1 METAKPAAAPVLT
14 KHTSAVVH
22 SASAMRPA
30 LSLRTRIA
38 LLIALLL
45 VIVQGAALI
54 MVTRTSDD
62 IARSTA
68 SDALLR
74 GERIFQQLLAQ
85 NQAQL
90 AQAASVLA
98 ADFGFRAAVAT
109 RDLATM
115 EDALRNHGSRINA
128 QAMLLLAPDRTVLID
143 TLEGGRA
150 RAQGDLAPLFATATD
165 ARQASRLAVLDG
177 KVHQLVMV
185 PVRAPDLVAWVVIG
199 FVIDNADAN
208 ELKSV
213 AGMDVTFASR
223 VDSGAWRIHATTLA
237 EAKRAAFEARM
248 PELTATTPMVTTA
261 VADAPTSA
269 QAYASGDAEML
280 LDGER
285 WQVHRTDFSAL
296 AGSDATPSSGAQ
308 AAGTAIS
315 VFLKRPLA
323 EVTRPFERLNLAF
336 IWLSAA
342 GLLLGIVGSL
352 IIARRIAAPIR
363 ALGEAAGRIQQ
374 GDYNTPVPA
383 GHKDEIGT
391 LAAGLDH
398 MRQGIARREGEILR
412 LAYEDGLTA
421 LPNRT
426 MFMERLN
433 QSLKLARRDGPRPVV
448 MLLDLDRFKII
459 NDTLGHEVGDIALRE
474 AGQRIAATLREADSV
489 ARLGG
494 DEFAILLTSAAAD
507 QAQSAARRIVDAM
520 EAPFTIAGQ
529 TMDIGTSIGI
539 ACFPEHGAEASELMR
554 AADVAMYAAKR
565 AKIGYA
571 VYDTSLDDER
581 QSHLTLLGE
590 LRRAVDEG
598 QLKLMYQPK
607 MTLADGRITAVEALV
622 RWQHPERGMVPPND
636 FIPFAEQTGY
646 ITRITRWV
654 VGEAVRQ
661 CGEWRRSGLDI
672 RISINAST
680 RDLQVRE
687 NLPALLQAALTE
699 HDVPGNLVC
708 VEITE
713 GALMD
718 DPVGARKIL
727 RELHE
732 MGVSLSIDDYGTGYS
747 SLAYLKELTVNE
759 LKIDRSFVV
768 GMQADPQSLAIVR
781 STIELGHNLGLKV
794 VAEGVETDEAIE
806 MLRHA
811 GCDAVQGYGIS
822 RPVDAS
828 GIPAQVSSRQ
838 G

>member
-1 METAKPAAAPVLT
+1 MDATNQTPPPPTAAHAAGLPDGPAA
-14 KHTSAVVH
+14 
-22 SASAMRPA
+22 RPGFS
-30 LSLRTRIA
+30 LSTRIA

-45 VIVQGAALI
+45 VLVQGAALI
-54 MVTRTSDD
+54 MITRTSDD

-68 SDALLR
+68 TETLLR
-74 GERIFQQLLAQ
+74 AERIFQQLLTQ

-90 AQAASVLA
+90 TQAASVLA

-128 QAMLLLAPDRTVLID
+128 QAMLLLAPDYSVLVD
-143 TLEGGRA
+143 TLEGTRGRA
-150 RAQGDLAPLFATATD
+150 AKDLAPTLSATAD
-165 ARQASRLAVLDG
+165 ARQTSRLALLDG
-177 KVHQLVMV
+177 KVYQLVMV

-199 FVIDNADAN
+199 FLIDDTDAT

-213 AGMDVTFASR
+213 SGMDVTFASR
-223 VDSGAWRIHATTLA
+223 IEGAPWRIHATTLA
-237 EAKRAAFEARM
+237 EPVRTEFAQGIDAASSA
-248 PELTATTPMVTTA
+248 A
-261 VADAPTSA
+261 APT
-269 QAYASGDAEML
+269 GDAEL
-280 LDGER
+280 ALGGQR
-285 WQVHRTDFSAL
+285 WQVHRTDLTPQAA
-296 AGSDATPSSGAQ
+296 AGS
-308 AAGTAIS
+308 AAGAARTTMS
-315 VFLKRPLA
+315 VFLQRPLA
-323 EVTRPFERLNLAF
+323 EVTLPFERLNLAF
-336 IWLSAA
+336 IWLSVT
-342 GLLLGIVGSL
+342 GLLLGLGGSL
-352 IIARRIAAPIR
+352 LIARRIAEPIR
-363 ALGEAAGRIQQ
+363 ALGAAAGRIQQ
-374 GDYNTPVPA
+374 GDYDTPVPA
-383 GHKDEIGT
+383 GPRDEIGT

-426 MFMERLN
+426 MFLERLN
-433 QSLKLARRDGPRPVV
+433 QALKLARRDGPQPVV
-448 MLLDLDRFKII
+448 MLLDLDRFKTI
-459 NDTLGHEVGDIALRE
+459 NDTLGHEVGDMALRE

-494 DEFAILLTSAAAD
+494 DEFAILLTSAAPA
-507 QAQSAARRIVDAM
+507 QAQAAARRIADAM

-529 TMDIGTSIGI
+529 SMDIGTSIGI
-539 ACFPEHGAEASELMR
+539 ASYPEHGADASELMR

-571 VYDTSLDDER
+571 TYDPSLDGER

-607 MTLADGRITAVEALV
+607 LTLADGRICAVEALV

-661 CGEWRRSGLDI
+661 CGEWRRQGLDI

-687 NLPALLQAALTE
+687 DLPGLMRDALAA
-699 HDVPGNLVC
+699 HGVPGTLIC

-727 RELHE
+727 RELHD

-768 GMQADPQSLAIVR
+768 GMQNDPQSLAIVR
-781 STIELGHNLGLKV
+781 STIELGHNLGLHV
-794 VAEGVETDEAIE
+794 VAEGVESAEDIE
-806 MLRHA
+806 TLRRS
-811 GCDAVQGYGIS
+811 GCDSVQGYGIS
-822 RPVDAS
+822 RPLDAAN
-828 GIPAQVSSRQ
+828 IPARVGSTAT
-838 G
+838 